1 MKLANFLLF
10 ASLCGAQTL
19 INLGGPAVSGY
30 LPDASFCPTGTPYNV
45 PAAVPA
51 PIYQTERYGAFTCT
65 VPLPNGTYPVTLDLI
80 ENRRASG
87 QDGAVGVGVRLFSV
101 SVNGVSTGQLDI
113 FAAVGSLVPYQLKLT
128 VPVTNGQMVFSWIAV
143 AGKGNPVGSAIE
155 IGAALP
161 AVIPPLGV
169 SEVPS
174 GLLVVMADGSYR
186 SVPLGAQLVYQNGRL
201 AVALALPSVA
211 QMFVYPQ
218 VVSQLAVCPGTPPP
232 SEVCTGLTYIVL
244 SNGASYFGEPPPV
257 GFVPGSGWAPVT
269 PVAQ

>member
-1 MKLANFLLF
+1 MKYALLLIP
-10 ASLCGAQTL
+10 SLCSGQTL

-30 LPDASFCPTGTPYNV
+30 LPDASFCPSGTPYVV

-65 VPLPNGTYPVTLDLI
+65 VPLPNGTYNVSLDLI

-101 SVNGVSTGQLDI
+101 TCNGVSTGVLDL
-113 FAAVGSLVPYQLKLT
+113 FAAVGSLVPYQVKLT
-128 VPVTNGQMVFSWIAV
+128 VPVTNGQMVFSWIAI

-186 SVPLGAQLVYQNGRL
+186 SVPLGAQLAYQNGAL
-201 AVALALPSVA
+201 AVTFVVPTSVA
-211 QMFVYPQ
+211 VWMKCVQATPSADCGGLYYLGIKNPDGSDGGAF
-218 VVSQLAVCPGTPPP
+218 LAMSPPADFILD
-232 SEVCTGLTYIVL
+232 SKW
-244 SNGASYFGEPPPV
+244 
-257 GFVPGSGWAPVT
+257 VPR
-269 PVAQ
+269 